1 MADYTKSCIVLMFL
15 MMAFLEGSMGAVYKV
30 GDSAGWTITGVD
42 YEKWASAHTFKVGD
56 TVDFKYDHQF
66 HNVMEVS
73 RQDFESCNS
82 SSPILNYTTG
92 HDSVKLTSGG
102 HHYYLCG
109 IPGHCAAGQKIDI
122 FVRSPS
128 DTCRPKISPPPHRS
142 HASSTPFVSFKPWR
156 RSAKLLDMFL
166 LVAYAIFA

>member
-1 MADYTKSCIVLMFL
+1 MALSDSSTAAAHHRIGDAVDWTAAGTVDYT
-15 MMAFLEGSMGAVYKV
+15 E
-30 GDSAGWTITGVD
+30 
-42 YEKWASAHTFKVGD
+42 WASSNHFQIGD
-56 TVDFKYDHQF
+56 GLDFKYDHQF

-82 SSPILNYTTG
+82 TSPILTYTTG

-109 IPGHCAAGQKIDI
+109 IPGHCAAGQKVDI
-122 FVRSPS
+122 FVRSQSDSCKPS
-128 DTCRPKISPPPHRS
+128 TSPPHHHN
-142 HASSTPFVSFKPWR
+142 HASSAPFVSFKPW